1 MIRDKLTGGR
11 VDKQTFARWTNTMN
25 NHKLI
30 WYCMLS
36 SFTMPQDMQE
46 FTGDGCTHGQ
56 AWLAIFNRSTTCMDP
71 HSHSQPDSSHTRTVH
86 MSWFLLLIFHW
97 LLSEGAWLA
106 NSTTTIIT
114 PLPQG
119 IPNDRCRQLLSPTES
134 PKLNSQVKST
144 DRWNHNIRCKD
155 IESQYMITLSQ
166 CICKLGFPV
175 RVTSHQWQGPAL
187 PAMSWLCDLHPV
199 SPVKSH
205 VQDLFSQGNET
216 SFLEKPGSLTGRM
229 QH

>member
-1 MIRDKLTGGR
+1 MKGYACSTVQALQSMIRDKLTGGR

-56 AWLAIFNRSTTCMDP
+56 AWLAIFNRSTTCMYP
-71 HSHSQPDSSHTRTVH
+71 HSHSQPD
-86 MSWFLLLIFHW
+86 
-97 LLSEGAWLA
+97 
-106 NSTTTIIT
+106 
-114 PLPQG
+114 
-119 IPNDRCRQLLSPTES
+119 
-134 PKLNSQVKST
+134 
-144 DRWNHNIRCKD
+144 
-155 IESQYMITLSQ
+155 TLSQ

>member
-1 MIRDKLTGGR
+1 
-11 VDKQTFARWTNTMN
+11 MN
-25 NHKLI
+25 NDKLI

-134 PKLNSQVKST
+134 PRLNSQVKST
-144 DRWNHNIRCKD
+144 DRRNHRILNHNIWSHSHSAYVSWVSPYAYLAVSDKDQHYLRC
-155 IESQYMITLSQ
+155 
-166 CICKLGFPV
+166 LGC
-175 RVTSHQWQGPAL
+175 
-187 PAMSWLCDLHPV
+187 CDLHPV

-216 SFLEKPGSLTGRM
+216 SFLEKPGSYSVKEMRLLF
-229 QH
+229 

>member
-1 MIRDKLTGGR
+1 MF
-11 VDKQTFARWTNTMN
+11 TFYKMVF
-25 NHKLI
+25 L
-30 WYCMLS
+30 
-36 SFTMPQDMQE
+36 
-46 FTGDGCTHGQ
+46 
-56 AWLAIFNRSTTCMDP
+56 
-71 HSHSQPDSSHTRTVH
+71 
-86 MSWFLLLIFHW
+86 SWFLLLIFDW

>member
-1 MIRDKLTGGR
+1 MLCSRITKNIIFSTGSR
-11 VDKQTFARWTNTMN
+11 IHDNI
-25 NHKLI
+25 LI
-30 WYCMLS
+30 C
-36 SFTMPQDMQE
+36 D
-46 FTGDGCTHGQ
+46 
-56 AWLAIFNRSTTCMDP
+56 WLIT
-71 HSHSQPDSSHTRTVH
+71 
-86 MSWFLLLIFHW
+86 W

-106 NSTTTIIT
+106 NSTATIIT

-216 SFLEKPGSLTGRM
+216 SFLEKPGSYSVKEMRLLF
-229 QH
+229 

>member
-1 MIRDKLTGGR
+1 MLCSRITKNIIFSTGSR
-11 VDKQTFARWTNTMN
+11 IHDNI
-25 NHKLI
+25 LI
-30 WYCMLS
+30 C
-36 SFTMPQDMQE
+36 D
-46 FTGDGCTHGQ
+46 
-56 AWLAIFNRSTTCMDP
+56 WLIT
-71 HSHSQPDSSHTRTVH
+71 
-86 MSWFLLLIFHW
+86 W

-106 NSTTTIIT
+106 NSTATIIT

-175 RVTSHQWQGPAL
+175 RVSSRQWQGPAL
-187 PAMSWLCDLHPV
+187 PAMSWLLRLTPSLPSKVACPRLIQSRKWDFF
-199 SPVKSH
+199 SRKTWI
-205 VQDLFSQGNET
+205 LFSQGNET

>member
-1 MIRDKLTGGR
+1 MLCSRITKNIIFSTGSR
-11 VDKQTFARWTNTMN
+11 
-25 NHKLI
+25 NHDTILI
-30 WYCMLS
+30 C
-36 SFTMPQDMQE
+36 D
-46 FTGDGCTHGQ
+46 
-56 AWLAIFNRSTTCMDP
+56 WLIT
-71 HSHSQPDSSHTRTVH
+71 
-86 MSWFLLLIFHW
+86 W

-134 PKLNSQVKST
+134 PRLNSQVKST
-144 DRWNHNIRCKD
+144 DRRNHNIWSHSHSAYVSWVSPYAYLAVSDKDQHYLRC
-155 IESQYMITLSQ
+155 
-166 CICKLGFPV
+166 LGC
-175 RVTSHQWQGPAL
+175 
-187 PAMSWLCDLHPV
+187 CDLHPV